1 MDIKI
6 LGPGCRNC
14 VTLEQRTRDALAE
27 LAVPATI
34 TKVTDVAEIAGYGV
48 MRTPAL
54 VVDDRVLVSGRVPT
68 VAQLRDLLGVVRLA

>member
-14 VTLEQRTRDALAE
+14 VTLEQRTREALAE
-27 LAVPATI
+27 LSVPATI

-54 VVDDRVLVSGRVPT
+54 VVDDHVLVSGRVPT
-68 VAQLRDLLGVVRLA
+68 VAQLRDLLGVVRLG

>member
-14 VTLEQRTRDALAE
+14 VTLEQRTREALGE
-27 LAVPATI
+27 LALPATI
-34 TKVTDVAEIAGYGV
+34 TKVTDLAEIAGYGV

-54 VVDDRVLVSGRVPT
+54 VVDDHVLVSGRVPT
-68 VAQLRDLLGVVRLA
+68 VAQLRDLLAVVRLG